1 MLGVSVDL
9 ALARLTSELAWRAGI
24 VDVYEEL
31 LGRRPERCALGIGS
45 SLGFRSAE
53 REELLVS
60 ATETELLLRPATE
73 TELLGSN
80 VAEGR
85 SGWAERL
92 RSSGSSP

>member
-31 LGRRPERCALGIGS
+31 LGRRPQRGALGIGS

-60 ATETELLLRPATE
+60 ATETELLLLR
-73 TELLGSN
+73 SN

>member
-1 MLGVSVDL
+1 
-9 ALARLTSELAWRAGI
+9 LTSELAWRAGI

-60 ATETELLLRPATE
+60 ATETELLL
-73 TELLGSN
+73 LGSN

>member
-60 ATETELLLRPATE
+60 ATETELLL
-73 TELLGSN
+73 LGSN
-80 VAEGR
+80 VAQGR
-85 SGWAERL
+85 IGWAERL

>member
-1 MLGVSVDL
+1 VLGVSVDL

-31 LGRRPERCALGIGS
+31 LGRRPQRGALGIGS

-60 ATETELLLRPATE
+60 ATETELLLLR
-73 TELLGSN
+73 SN